1 MFIAE
6 VIIIVVVIGLVA
18 YDIVLHACILDED

>member
-6 VIIIVVVIGLVA
+6 VIIIVVVVGLVS